1 MRVLTVLLLFLLAT
15 TTFQS
20 INPVISPVQLFCPT
34 VGTNAYALV
43 TVTEGLSQIDFEGIL
58 ESYAKFMPFN
68 STQQIKYDFY
78 FGTNYSTIVTTN
90 DLALEIELWKNDTT
104 YISMLWHSSK
114 TNGETDELVGIAKS
128 MLDNVAKDNQQDTT
142 VYLKKQVVLMT
153 DYVPLNVTNVFNKN
167 TNENTQRLGIMFALD
182 LTPLDNAAEF
192 PVFKTDEEN
201 VGGTRA
207 IFQET
212 RDFEFPALI
221 HEDKPLS
228 DVYVFMTS
236 ANMSQ
241 LMQVIENTIGGPTC
255 QLSPT
260 KMYSKFIHTQ
270 LVQNDTV
277 WELVIPWL
285 GQKTHNFASNCMKAL
300 GHFKTKKNCTM
311 SKEQVVNDFVQLIHM
326 TNNQTFAYLFLDD
339 TSCATTENLT
349 TTIQDSTH
357 IRIVLEDGLN
367 DVYEDFTL
375 PLVNLGFLDK
385 TVDNQVIYNN
395 IFYLQNFSTSCTD
408 EIPMG

>member
-15 TTFQS
+15 TSFQS

-90 DLALEIELWKNDTT
+90 DLALEIE
-104 YISMLWHSSK
+104 
-114 TNGETDELVGIAKS
+114 
-128 MLDNVAKDNQQDTT
+128 VAKDNQQDTT

-153 DYVPLNVTNVFNKN
+153 DYVPINVTNVFNKN

-212 RDFEFPALI
+212 RDFE
-221 HEDKPLS
+221 KPLS

-260 KMYSKFIHTQ
+260 KMYSTFIHTQ

-326 TNNQTFAYLFLDD
+326 ANNQTFAYLFLDD

-357 IRIVLEDGLN
+357 IRIVVEDGLN

-408 EIPMG
+408 EIPMGLAVQYIMYSL